1 MKRVKGNDN
10 PGSLNQMYEELYNI
24 KNKNFTDKDLFNFN
38 YIEII
43 INEFPNAKF
52 VNCKENQ
59 RKLLCQFLKIGWRQY
74 LGHIH

>member
-1 MKRVKGNDN
+1 
-10 PGSLNQMYEELYNI
+10 MYEELYNI

-52 VNCKENQ
+52 VN
-59 RKLLCQFLKIGWRQY
+59 WRTKGSY
-74 LGHIH
+74 DVNF